1 VNAFRSK
8 SLALLA
14 LVLWVTV
21 GVLGFD
27 HCDDAGDEFACVH
40 TAEASADNHG
50 CHDRDGHAGPSDEHV
65 APLPAT
71 AKHVF
76 VASISFALADFLPSH
91 RLGGLLRISPPDP
104 LLSLR
109 PPALRAGTMCLRV

>member
-1 VNAFRSK
+1 MSTFRSK
-8 SLALLA
+8 PLALLT
-14 LVLWVTV
+14 LVLWVMV

-27 HCDDAGDEFACVH
+27 HCDGPDDSASFAH
-40 TAEASADNHG
+40 TTEASADDHG
-50 CHDRDGHAGPSDEHV
+50 CHERDGHAGPSDEHV
-65 APLPAT
+65 APLPSA

-76 VASISFALADFLPSH
+76 VASLSFALADFLPSH